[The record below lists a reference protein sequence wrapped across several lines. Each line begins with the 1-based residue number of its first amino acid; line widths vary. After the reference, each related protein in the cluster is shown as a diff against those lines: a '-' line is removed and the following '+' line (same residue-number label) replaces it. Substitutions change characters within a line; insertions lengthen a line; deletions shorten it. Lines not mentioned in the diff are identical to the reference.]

1 MSLIVPE
8 KGLGFAP
15 MINKWK
21 MHNVLWDYL
30 TLLV

>member
-1 MSLIVPE
+1 MVPE

-15 MINKWK
+15 MVNKWK

-30 TLLV
+30 RFVV